1 MLMNEIFHKRT
12 GSLIFWLYK
21 IFIKLKDQ
29 LRIKAGKNISGF
41 NSAAVLF
48 IMG

>member
-1 MLMNEIFHKRT
+1 MPINEIFHKRT

-29 LRIKAGKNISGF
+29 RRIKAEKNISSF

-48 IMG
+48 TIG